1 MIRPPNTFSP
11 CLPCARA
18 QVDAYAAAALAAGYK
33 AFVVTPPRDSKP
45 QELSLGPKKYLILQ
59 SYFIMNFIENMGPE
73 SRAQVITVDVQLGS
87 RRERDIANRR
97 STGPASLGGM
107 STGFDKQAG
116 FTWADVARF
125 KAAWP
130 GYPLLVKVRGPGRAL
145 VAPGVPRI

>member
-1 MIRPPNTFSP
+1 
-11 CLPCARA
+11 
-18 QVDAYAAAALAAGYK
+18 
-33 AFVVTPPRDSKP
+33 
-45 QELSLGPKKYLILQ
+45 
-59 SYFIMNFIENMGPE
+59 
-73 SRAQVITVDVQLGS
+73 VQLGS

-130 GYPLLVKVRGPGRAL
+130 GYPLLVKVRRPPGESSGRPGRAL
-145 VAPGVPRI
+145 SLWFAVACTERCGRTARPAARGCVQLRSVHWMQCRQN